1 MKTATAA
8 LTFLSSLAFAS
19 GFAPGFAGRRDAP
32 LRMTDE
38 VKQQGSVKWFSR
50 IKGFGF
56 ILPDDESGDLF
67 VHQTN
72 IEVEG
77 FRSLDEN
84 QRVEFAIAE
93 GEDGKKRAT
102 EVVAIDP

>member
-1 MKTATAA
+1 MARIIN
-8 LTFLSSLAFAS
+8 LHLPSSSSFV
-19 GFAPGFAGRRDAP
+19 R
-32 LRMTDE
+32 
-38 VKQQGSVKWFSR
+38 FSR